1 MGLFMIRFLFRRL
14 LVAVPTLFLV
24 ITAAFFMMRAA
35 PGNPFDTDRKLPAQV
50 ERNIMAKYGM
60 DRPLGEQYLTYLGN
74 VLQGDLGPSL
84 KYQDKSVL
92 DLIKEGL
99 PTSAVIGLS
108 ALTLACLIG
117 VLLGVMAALRQN
129 KLIDNLTM
137 TVAVL
142 GVCIP
147 TFVTAPLLV
156 LVFAAKLG
164 WVPTAG
170 LNGVRSLILPVTVL
184 ALPQIAI
191 ISRLTRAGMIEV
203 LRSNYVRTARARG
216 LPEHRIV
223 FGHALRAAVLPLV
236 SYLGPAC
243 AGLLTGS
250 LVIEKIFSLPGLGK
264 SFIIGALQRDYTVV
278 MGVVIVYA
286 GLILLLNLLADII
299 YALLDPRVKLS

>member
-60 DRPLGEQYLTYLGN
+60 DRPLGEQYLAYLGN

-164 WVPTAG
+164 WLPTAG

-216 LPEHRIV
+216 LPEHKIV